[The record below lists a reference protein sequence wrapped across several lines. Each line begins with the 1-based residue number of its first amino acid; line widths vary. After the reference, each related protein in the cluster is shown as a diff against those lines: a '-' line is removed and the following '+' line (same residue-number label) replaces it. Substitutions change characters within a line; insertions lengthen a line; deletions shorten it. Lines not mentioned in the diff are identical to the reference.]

1 MKKFK
6 KRLFGI
12 ITFMMLALAVPVVF
26 PGSYGVKEVQA
37 AVKVTA
43 PKLLSAKPYGTNKN
57 RAEMEHGKRCKT
69 VIVFTERRTEE
80 NGRQCVIFLD
90 IRQQLIRMYV

>member
-43 PKLLSAKPYGTNKN
+43 PKLLSAKPYGTNKIN
-57 RAEMEHGKRCKT
+57 AEKDGFSNQNPRTPCKD
-69 VIVFTERRTEE
+69 RPHD
-80 NGRQCVIFLD
+80 GL
-90 IRQQLIRMYV
+90 

>member
-43 PKLLSAKPYGTNKN
+43 PKLLSAKPYGTNKIVLKWSTVK
-57 RAEMEHGKRCKT
+57 GCKRLSCLQKDG
-69 VIVFTERRTEE
+69 RRKMA
-80 NGRQCVIFLD
+80 GSA
-90 IRQQLIRMYV
+90 

>member
-26 PGSYGVKEVQA
+26 SGSYGVKEVQA

-43 PKLLSAKPYGTNKN
+43 PKLLSLWHKQN
-57 RAEMEHGKRCKT
+57 RAEMEHGKRCKRLSCLQKDG
-69 VIVFTERRTEE
+69 RRKMA
-80 NGRQCVIFLD
+80 GGA
-90 IRQQLIRMYV
+90 

>member
-26 PGSYGVKEVQA
+26 SGSYGVKEVQA

-43 PKLLSAKPYGTNKN
+43 PKLLSAKPYGTNN
-57 RAEMEHGKRCKT
+57 RAEMEHGKRCKRLSCLQKDG
-69 VIVFTERRTEE
+69 RRKMA
-80 NGRQCVIFLD
+80 GSA
-90 IRQQLIRMYV
+90 